1 MLWPSLENAIRP
13 RTSYSESRE
22 LPAVEPNHLTMELA
36 KKKKKCQFSKNASS
50 LAPPNFRSHLTTEP
64 FSYEILQRQVT
75 LQPTFKYSNPEI
87 IHIRCDLKMK
97 SFPSPSSGLLYQLFS
112 LLSTL
117 FPQIFTRMTSSPFG
131 AQFNQHILGE
141 NFPDYPS

>member
-1 MLWPSLENAIRP
+1 MQSATEPHIQNPENSQQLNPIISPWSWLR
-13 RTSYSESRE
+13 
-22 LPAVEPNHLTMELA
+22 
-36 KKKKKCQFSKNASS
+36 KKKPVQQKCIIISTAQFPKSFDHRTIV
-50 LAPPNFRSHLTTEP
+50 L
-64 FSYEILQRQVT
+64 EIRQRQVT
-75 LQPTFKYSNPEI
+75 LKPTFKHSNPEI

-117 FPQIFTRMTSSPFG
+117 FPQIFTRMTFSPFR